1 MRKSKNKR
9 VIPGFGLSFGI
20 TITML
25 GLIVIIPL
33 CSLVVFSAKLS
44 FPEFLD
50 TITRPRVL
58 SSYAV
63 SFFTAFVAAAIDAV
77 MGMIIAWVLVRY
89 DFPGKAI
96 MDGIIELPFALPT
109 AVAGIALTHLT
120 TTEGW
125 VGAFF
130 QKFGIKIAYTRLGII
145 VALVF
150 IGIPFVVRAV
160 QPVLEK
166 IDIQYEE
173 AANILGANSRQTMFR
188 VILPEILPSLIAGFT
203 MSFARGL
210 GEYGSVVFIAGNTPY
225 ETEIAPLMIMS
236 KLQEFDYASAT
247 SIALVMLAAA
257 FVILFINAWLQS
269 RASKIVSGIAEQLGC
284 IAAKLQD
291 RCMETGRISVRF
303 CRNQITGRRKLW
315 RSEKIQGH
323 LNGS

>member
-1 MRKSKNKR
+1 MNVTDNDEGGRIHMKKSKNKR

-33 CSLVVFSAKLS
+33 CSLVIFSAKLS
-44 FPEFLD
+44 PSEFIQ

-210 GEYGSVVFIAGNTPY
+210 GEYGSGVFIAGNTPY

-236 KLQEFDYASAT
+236 KLQEFDYVSAT

-269 RASKIVSGIAEQLGC
+269 RASKIVSGIA
-284 IAAKLQD
+284 
-291 RCMETGRISVRF
+291 
-303 CRNQITGRRKLW
+303 
-315 RSEKIQGH
+315 
-323 LNGS
+323 